1 MNKLLVLFDVY
12 DSWGNL
18 GTMGVTSRAG
28 VSANTAIYEKGDQNE
43 ILLSLPFKKFGSF
56 NPPSE
61 KGVQGFIQATL
72 MSARQHKKSQSS

>member
-18 GTMGVTSRAG
+18 DTMGVTSRAG
-28 VSANTAIYEKGDQNE
+28 VSAISAIYEKGDQNE

-61 KGVQGFIQATL
+61 KGVHTMNHMFESRDLSKQL
-72 MSARQHKKSQSS
+72 